1 MEVCSKKIRAHF
13 HLEVCSDFF
22 FSSTLPFGGFARFLF
37 VVISLAFAS
46 AKTFTAAFASPSFAV
61 VLSCICQCK
70 DIHGSSCLRSCGAS
84 DVGPVR
90 WRHRAELAPAA
101 APLAVAVAAALADGD
116 LDEEAITED
125 KRA

>member
-1 MEVCSKKIRAHF
+1 MEVCSKKTRAHFQMEGCSDFFRAHF
-13 HLEVCSDFF
+13 HLEGLLGSC
-22 FSSTLPFGGFARFLF
+22 LCH
-37 VVISLAFAS
+37 
-46 AKTFTAAFASPSFAV
+46 
-61 VLSCICQCK
+61 LSCICQCK
-70 DIHGSSCLRSCGAS
+70 DIHGSVCLTKLRGRISRPSLLRG

-125 KRA
+125 KRDETKIEEDRGT